1 MRVRALQLDVD
12 MDQEFDAR
20 VKDTLDLVRANADAD
35 LVVLPELWPNGG
47 FTYQLWEQTAQAI
60 DGPLVSECAALAA
73 ELGIHLHLGSLV
85 ERRPDGGLSN
95 TSVLLGPDGATL
107 ATYRKI
113 HLFGFAEGEPAL
125 MTAGDEVVTVDTAW
139 GVLGLATCY
148 DLRFPE
154 LFRRLLDAGCSLVL
168 VPAAWPA
175 PRVGHWTVLAQARAI
190 ENQMVVVAVNATGD
204 QGGKTMGG
212 HSIVVDA
219 RGAILA
225 QAGTDPAV
233 LDVDIDLAQVA
244 TWRAQFPVLADRRL
258 H

>member
-1 MRVRALQLDVD
+1 MRVCALQLDVD
-12 MDQEFDAR
+12 MGQTFESR
-20 VKDTLDLVRANADAD
+20 VKTTADLVRAQGDAD

-47 FTYQLWEQTAQAI
+47 FTYDLWEGSAQPL
-60 DGPLVSECAALAA
+60 DGPLVCEFAALAA
-73 ELGIHLHLGSLV
+73 DMRIHLHMGSIV

-95 TSVLLGPDGATL
+95 TSVFIGPEGQVL

-125 MTAGDEVVTVDTAW
+125 MTAGDELVTVDTPW
-139 GVLGLATCY
+139 GRVGLATCY

-154 LFRRLLDAGCSLVL
+154 MFRRLLDAGSSMVI

-190 ENQMVVVAVNATGD
+190 ENQTVVVALNCSGQ

-212 HSIVVDA
+212 HSLVVDP
-219 RGAILA
+219 RGRVLA
-225 QAGTDPAV
+225 QAGADAAV
-233 LDVDIDLAQVA
+233 LRVDLDLADVDA
-244 TWRAQFPVLADRRL
+244 WRAQFPVLSDRRL
-258 H
+258 R